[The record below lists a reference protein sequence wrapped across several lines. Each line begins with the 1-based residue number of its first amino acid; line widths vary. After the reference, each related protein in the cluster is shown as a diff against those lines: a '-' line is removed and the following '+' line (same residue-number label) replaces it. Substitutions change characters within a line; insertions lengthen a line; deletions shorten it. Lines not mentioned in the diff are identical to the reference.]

1 MEFLGQRRFEAFF
14 KRAKTLPSQCRK
26 RGKIPMSSQKNME
39 FWNFHIYLLNNN
51 NNNT

>member
-14 KRAKTLPSQCRK
+14 LESKDLAQPVQK
-26 RGKIPMSSQKNME
+26 RGKIPMYSQKNME